1 MNPTSATLKEI
12 FSCRSLAKKKKQ
24 SKRIKSNT
32 RELFSIIFPHRIVQF
47 ELVCKKKKKT
57 FFSKSGRVKSRGETR
72 GEVEIHRNLQTIPQR
87 NEEERNTESNSAGKR
102 LTRRGGGKNDCS
114 LPLFSKTFFSPRSF
128 NFARN
133 PLVPRRIGSPRVQD
147 YTLGATFHNFPSRG
161 SLERQRP
168 EWRAVSPRFKRFQ

>member
-1 MNPTSATLKEI
+1 MQNDEYHGAEILFDISLVNRTSATLKKI

-47 ELVCKKKKKT
+47 ELACKKKKKT

-114 LPLFSKTFFSPRSF
+114 PPPLFQNLLLAPI
-128 NFARN
+128 
-133 PLVPRRIGSPRVQD
+133 L
-147 YTLGATFHNFPSRG
+147 
-161 SLERQRP
+161 
-168 EWRAVSPRFKRFQ
+168 

>member
-1 MNPTSATLKEI
+1 MPRNKVKESNPILD
-12 FSCRSLAKKKKQ
+12 
-24 SKRIKSNT
+24 
-32 RELFSIIFPHRIVQF
+32 ELFSIIFPHRIVQF
-47 ELVCKKKKKT
+47 ELACKKKKKT

-114 LPLFSKTFFSPRSF
+114 PPLFSKTFFSPRSF